1 MSYQLEKGCYTG
13 IIKKSLQ
20 TENVF
25 ISSTRFTTNQNEGG
39 LHSHKNPIITF
50 IYQGGDIEF
59 REKKSY
65 ERKAGEFFFYP
76 SNQPHKTEFR
86 KEFSQNLN
94 IEFEEFSFLKDYLTS
109 SQILSSINNIDAKF
123 LALKLL
129 QELHINDSLSSNSID
144 LLVFD
149 LISSSLKNQNI
160 HKPKWI
166 ETLFELLNDRW
177 QEQISLYELSIIIGV
192 HPVTISKQFRKY
204 FNCTYGEYMRKLKV
218 KNSIDLIKNSNLPL
232 IDIAYHC
239 GFADQ
244 SHFSRNFKQFTGFLP
259 SEFRNL

>member
-13 IIKKSLQ
+13 IIKKGLQ
-20 TENVF
+20 TERTFV
-25 ISSTRFTTNQNEGG
+25 STTQFTVGQNEGG

-50 IYQGGDIEF
+50 IYQGGDTEF
-59 REKKSY
+59 RERNSY

-76 SNQPHKTEFR
+76 ADQPHKTMAR

-94 IEFEEFSFLKDYLTS
+94 IEFEEGCFSEKLLSTVQMVS
-109 SQILSSINNIDAKF
+109 SLNSIDAKF

-129 QELHINDSLSSNSID
+129 QEVYINDSFSSDSTDI
-144 LLVFD
+144 LVYD
-149 LISSSLKNQNI
+149 LISSSLKNRDI

-166 ETLFELLNDRW
+166 EVLYELLNDRW
-177 QEQISLYELSIIIGV
+177 QEQIPLYELSVILGV
-192 HPVTISKQFRKY
+192 HSVTISKQFRKY

-218 KNSIDLIKNSNLPL
+218 KNSIDLIKTSNVPL
-232 IDIAYHC
+232 VDIAYHC

-259 SEFRNL
+259 SDFRNL

>member
-13 IIKKSLQ
+13 IIKKEIQ
-20 TENVF
+20 TEIAFV
-25 ISSTRFTTNQNEGG
+25 SSTQFTIGQDEGG
-39 LHSHKNPIITF
+39 LHSHQNSIITF

-76 SNQPHKTEFR
+76 SDQPHKTEFR

-94 IEFEEFSFLKDYLTS
+94 IEFEDFDFLKDFPNS
-109 SQILSSINNIDAKF
+109 AQDLSSINSIDAKF
-123 LALKLL
+123 IALKLL
-129 QELHINDSLSSNSID
+129 QELHISDSLSANSID
-144 LLVFD
+144 SLVFD
-149 LISSSLKNQNI
+149 LISSARKKQNS

-177 QEQISLYELSIIIGV
+177 QEQIPLSELSSIIGV
-192 HPVTISKQFRKY
+192 HSVTISKQFRRY
-204 FNCTYGEYMRKLKV
+204 FSCTYGEYMRKLKIQ
-218 KNSIDLIKNSNLPL
+218 NSLHLIKNSKLPL

-259 SEFRNL
+259 REFRKL

>member
-13 IIKKSLQ
+13 IIKKGIQ
-20 TENVF
+20 TETTFV
-25 ISSTRFTTNQNEGG
+25 SSTQFFVNQNEGG

-76 SNQPHKTEFR
+76 SNQPHKTELR

-94 IEFEEFSFLKDYLTS
+94 IEFKENSFSNEFLFSR
-109 SQILSSINNIDAKF
+109 QILYSINDIDAKF
-123 LALKLL
+123 IALKLL
-129 QELHINDSLSSNSID
+129 QELYINDSLSSNSID

-149 LISSSLKNQNI
+149 LISSSLKDKTKY
-160 HKPKWI
+160 KPKWI
-166 ETLFELLNDRW
+166 EILFELLNDRW
-177 QEQISLYELSIIIGV
+177 QEQISLLELSDILNV
-192 HPVTISKQFRKY
+192 HSVTISKQFRKY

-218 KNSIDLIKNSNLPL
+218 NNSIDLIKASNLPL
-232 IDIAYHC
+232 LDIAYYC

-244 SHFSRNFKQFTGFLP
+244 SHFSRSFRQYTGFTP